1 MEKVKILKENK
12 EKIFE
17 QDKTSKEIKGI
28 QDAIDKY
35 VKKHDGNV
43 AFHGCFMAF
52 DKKTKD
58 VIDDIYFCFGPKDVV
73 KISVKAM
80 EKELKEEKDDFVNW

>member
-1 MEKVKILKENK
+1 MGKIKVLKENK

-17 QDKTSKEIKGI
+17 QDKTSKELKGI

-52 DKKTKD
+52 DKD
-58 VIDDIYFCFGPKDVV
+58 SEVVDDMVFCFGPKEII
-73 KISVKAM
+73 KISTEEM
-80 EKELKEEKDDFVNW
+80 EKELKKSKDDFINW